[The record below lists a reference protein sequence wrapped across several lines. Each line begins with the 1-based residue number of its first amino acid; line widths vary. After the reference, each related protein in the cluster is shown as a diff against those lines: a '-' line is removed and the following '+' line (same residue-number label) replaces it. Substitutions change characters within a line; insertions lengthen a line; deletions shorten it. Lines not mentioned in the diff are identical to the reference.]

1 MVVPVV
7 VALVLHVQLRVPI
20 VVCFAIFPCCSIEVP
35 TAPLPAPWLG
45 LKPADVLRPAVVTPA
60 FSGGEVFIVVIGV
73 LITTEVPLHSPL
85 LFTARQIAIQ
95 FVVVVVIV
103 VIITLGDADVFVIIA
118 TAFAVPSLLL
128 HVIGGFIPEIE

>member
-45 LKPADVLRPAVVTPA
+45 LKPADVLRPAMVTLA
-60 FSGGEVFIVVIGV
+60 FSGGEVFIVVVGV
-73 LITTEVPLHSPL
+73 LITTEAPLYSPL
-85 LFTARQIAIQ
+85 VFIVRQIATQ
-95 FVVVVVIV
+95 FVVVVGIV
-103 VIITLGDADVFVIIA
+103 VIITVGEDARVFVIIT
-118 TAFAVPSLLL
+118 TAFAVPLLLL
-128 HVIGGFIPEIE
+128 HVIGDFIP

>member
-45 LKPADVLRPAVVTPA
+45 LKPADVLRPATVTLA
-60 FSGGEVFIVVIGV
+60 FSGGEVFIVVVGV
-73 LITTEVPLHSPL
+73 LITTEAPLYSPL
-85 LFTARQIAIQ
+85 VFIVRQIATQ
-95 FVVVVVIV
+95 FVVVVGIV
-103 VIITLGDADVFVIIA
+103 VIITVGEDARVFVIIT
-118 TAFAVPSLLL
+118 TAFAVPLLLL
-128 HVIGGFIPEIE
+128 HVIGDFIP